1 MTIDGNFD
9 IAGHL
14 RWTDR
19 TQSDVTTIRGDI
31 TSQVNFNNLIKA
43 GFSYKLY
50 DFYYEHTMSEY
61 EGGERWNLMNVFSG
75 TPNEGALYI
84 QDKIEFEG
92 LIVNAGLRAD
102 FFSQNRQVAEDY
114 LIP

>member
-61 EGGERWNLMNVFSG
+61 EGGERWNLMNVLSA
-75 TPNEGALYI
+75 TPN
-84 QDKIEFEG
+84 
-92 LIVNAGLRAD
+92 
-102 FFSQNRQVAEDY
+102 
-114 LIP
+114 